1 MCPATP
7 EERYDGLDSR
17 KTSLFLTSSQKR
29 KRPEE
34 ERPTVSELQT
44 SSPPIVDSP
53 NSLFSE
59 VDNQMSI
66 DTNTD
71 PVPPVPRPPP
81 QLPPLPVRQI
91 VPPLPARP
99 SVPSLPTR
107 TKAQPNPHTKLAS
120 FPHEAESN
128 NTGIST
134 KQRLAQGALAPMLP
148 RKQSGPSTK
157 PKLSPVRT
165 GSSTIMHTGFR
176 KNSQI
181 AASSTIHHEPTLAS
195 LNAGPSSPN
204 MAATLPDIPMVQTPT
219 EFEPP
224 SHSFGGDSFRY
235 VSSLVLCCWPKLTVG
250 KDLFPQQC

>member
-1 MCPATP
+1 MSPATP

-17 KTSLFLTSSQKR
+17 KISLFLTSFQKR

-34 ERPTVSELQT
+34 ERPTVSQRQS

-59 VDNQMSI
+59 VDNQMNI

-71 PVPPVPRPPP
+71 PVPSVPLPPSQP
-81 QLPPLPVRQI
+81 PPLPVRQA

-107 TKAQPNPHTKLAS
+107 TRAQPNPHTKLAS
-120 FPHEAESN
+120 LPQEAESSN
-128 NTGIST
+128 SGIST

-148 RKQSGPSTK
+148 RKHSGPSTK

-176 KNSQI
+176 KSSQI
-181 AASSTIHHEPTLAS
+181 AASSNIHHEPTLAS
-195 LNAGPSSPN
+195 LNAGPLSPN

-224 SHSFGGDSFRY
+224 SHSFGGDSFGY
-235 VSSLVLCCWPKLTVG
+235 ATSLVLCYWPKLTVEKG
-250 KDLFPQQC
+250 LLPQ